1 MSMYD
6 ERYGNQPEMQ
16 DISRQRAFAKLLQ
29 EQGMQQEQGQMV
41 SGHYVAP
48 SWSQHLAKALQSGM
62 GAYMNNQAD
71 KQEKDYGMAKNKAFA
86 DILSGNKPQSIQ
98 DGTTQPMQAPER
110 TFDQF
115 GSPTQGQDLT
125 PQPNGAAVPNMR
137 NENSQEQMARV
148 QPQVL
153 DYMQKYGATPE
164 SQFMLAQ
171 LGKQDDRA
179 YAKGEK
185 VDDRTYADN
194 REGTLHT
201 RDRGEHVADV
211 ESEHKY
217 QEIVTKANQ
226 GFQLTMQEKQFA
238 NAYKMQAQSQGFQAG
253 QNALS
258 RGASAEQ
265 GRLGRD
271 QQLVLAGLKS
281 GAGTQ
286 LQKTNDANDVLKIL
300 KQADPLVKTATSSG
314 LGNIYDKSYAFFG
327 GSSEGANDAAQLK
340 ALEGNLVS
348 KMPKMSGPQSDKD
361 VLMYK
366 QMAGQIGDPTIPVE
380 QKQAAMEAIREINS
394 RYAGVPYEQQN
405 IMPRGET
412 MPNQDAG
419 YAAWKAKNG
428 K

>member
-1 MSMYD
+1 MYD
-6 ERYGNQPEMQ
+6 ENYGNQPVLQ
-16 DISRQRAFAKLLQ
+16 DISRQRKLADQLRAQGQ
-29 EQGMQQEQGQMV
+29 EQLNGQMV
-41 SGHYVAP
+41 SGHYIAP
-48 SWSQHLAKALQSGM
+48 SWTQHLAKMLQSYQAGSI
-62 GAYMNNQAD
+62 GREAD
-71 KQEKDYGMAKNKAFA
+71 KQEKDYGIAKRKAMAEA
-86 DILSGNKPQSIQ
+86 LSPELARATQQ
-98 DGTTQPMQAPER
+98 GTTDTSTMPAYEPSQMDR
-110 TFDQF
+110 F
-115 GSPTQGQDLT
+115 GSPQQGVER
-125 PQPNGAAVPNMR
+125 QPVVTSTPNMVT
-137 NENSQEQMARV
+137 ESPEQVQAR
-148 QPQVL
+148 QR
-153 DYMQKYGATPE
+153 QKITSAAEEYGYTPAL
-164 SQFMLAQ
+164 QLAMGD
-171 LGKQDDRA
+171 LNHLR
-179 YAKGEK
+179 
-185 VDDRTYADN
+185 DRTEMLGDKTVDQAYADN
-194 REGTLHT
+194 RESKLHT

-211 ESEHKY
+211 A
-217 QEIVTKANQ
+217 TNQ
-226 GFQLTMQEKQFA
+226 AFTTGERVAGQDYTSGENVLNRNQQSMLQRQSLGA
-238 NAYKMQAQSQGFQAG
+238 QAQ

-265 GRLGRD
+265 GRLSRE
-271 QQLVLAGLKS
+271 QQLMVAGLKN

-286 LQKTNDANDVLKIL
+286 VQKANDANDVLKIL

-348 KMPKMSGPQSDKD
+348 KMPKMAGPQSDKD

-405 IMPRGET
+405 IMPKGET